1 MKIGTDNN
9 GDLWWITLANILNCT
24 YKAQKPGDLKMKNE
38 TTRLPS
44 GGAWMEAFYVLPC
57 TDTSAHFKQDDRL
70 LYAAEGE
77 NVEVSYTN
85 ALYCG
90 VYPCFI
96 SEAVDVDTTCFTA
109 AWPDESFE
117 LMQLAG
123 GLINRALLAYHRG
136 LTDLKLVSL
145 VSDYVKG
152 HITGIR
158 TVTQWEI
165 FRPLMPI
172 LNWEPAPGGADALA
186 RLQPLFPPA
195 PPAQPEG

>member
-1 MKIGTDNN
+1 M
-9 GDLWWITLANILNCT
+9 
-24 YKAQKPGDLKMKNE
+24 MNE
-38 TTRLPS
+38 TPRLPE
-44 GGAWMEAFYVLPC
+44 GGAWMGAFYVLPC
-57 TDTSAHFKQDDRL
+57 KD
-70 LYAAEGE
+70 AATHYMQAASIMDAEKAGK
-77 NVEVSYTN
+77 VCDISYTN

-96 SEAVDVDTTCFTA
+96 SEAVDVDTTCFAA

-117 LMQLAG
+117 LIQRAG

-145 VSDYVKG
+145 VSDFVKG

-158 TVTQWEI
+158 TVPQWEI

-195 PPAQPEG
+195 PPAPHEG

>member
-1 MKIGTDNN
+1 M
-9 GDLWWITLANILNCT
+9 
-24 YKAQKPGDLKMKNE
+24 MNE
-38 TTRLPS
+38 TPRLPE
-44 GGAWMEAFYVLPC
+44 GGAWMGAFYVLPC
-57 TDTSAHFKQDDRL
+57 TDAATHYMQAASII
-70 LYAAEGE
+70 YAEKAGKDCDIF
-77 NVEVSYTN
+77 YTN

-96 SEAVDVDTTCFTA
+96 SEAVDVDTTCFAA

-136 LTDLKLVSL
+136 SITYWPIPV
-145 VSDYVKG
+145 VKG
-152 HITGIR
+152 RLQNCLKHKGNEP
-158 TVTQWEI
+158 QWEI

-186 RLQPLFPPA
+186 ALQRLFPPA

>member
-1 MKIGTDNN
+1 MI
-9 GDLWWITLANILNCT
+9 
-24 YKAQKPGDLKMKNE
+24 NE
-38 TTRLPS
+38 TPRLPE
-44 GGAWMEAFYVLPC
+44 GGEWMGVFYILPC
-57 TDTSAHFKQDDRL
+57 KDASKHFAQ
-70 LYAAEGE
+70 ASSVAEAEEAGKDCDIT
-77 NVEVSYTN
+77 YTN

-96 SEAVDVDTTCFTA
+96 AEAADIDATCISI
-109 AWPDESFE
+109 AWPDESYE
-117 LMQLAG
+117 LMQQAG

-136 LTDLKLVSL
+136 LTDSRYVSL

-152 HITGIR
+152 HIDGTL
-158 TVTQWEI
+158 TEPQWEV

-195 PPAQPEG
+195 TLDEHEINSLTPWLYEQ

>member
-1 MKIGTDNN
+1 MI
-9 GDLWWITLANILNCT
+9 
-24 YKAQKPGDLKMKNE
+24 NE
-38 TTRLPS
+38 TPRLPEC
-44 GGAWMEAFYVLPC
+44 GAWMGAFYVLPC
-57 TDTSAHFKQDDRL
+57 KNAAEHHKQADRL

-96 SEAVDVDTTCFTA
+96 SEAADVDTTCFAA

-117 LMQLAG
+117 LMHQVGA
-123 GLINRALLAYHRG
+123 LINRALLAYHRG
-136 LTDLKLVSL
+136 LTDVRQVSL

-152 HITGIR
+152 HINGTLKEP
-158 TVTQWEI
+158 QWEV

-172 LNWEPAPGGADALA
+172 LDWEPAPGGADALA
-186 RLQPLFPPA
+186 ALLPLFPPESMDVRRVGFV
-195 PPAQPEG
+195 PDM